1 MAINPMA
8 KELRT
13 SKYKMRVKKDKKKY
27 NRKPFIGSFKEL
39 VIAINDKTTYPDSGG
54 KSQVKGKDVAGVR
67 DYLDGQKSKD
77 A

>member
-8 KELRT
+8 KDLRT

-27 NRKPFIGSFKEL
+27 NRKPFNDPFKEL
-39 VIAINDKTTYPDSGG
+39 VIAINNKTTYPNSVG

-67 DYLDGQKSKD
+67 DYLDGQKND
-77 A
+77 V

>member
-8 KELRT
+8 KDLRT

-27 NRKPFIGSFKEL
+27 NRKPFIGAFQEL
-39 VIAINDKTTYPDSGG
+39 VIAINDKTTYPDSVG

-67 DYLDGQKSKD
+67 DYLDGQKND
-77 A
+77 V